1 MMLFDRY
8 LDYGEK
14 SWREKTAEC
23 LGNME
28 TYHDETRRNFA
39 ATLDW
44 LHEHACSRTYGLG
57 TGR

>member
-1 MMLFDRY
+1 
-8 LDYGEK
+8 
-14 SWREKTAEC
+14 
-23 LGNME
+23 ME

-57 TGR
+57 TRTGWSRFNCELFFLSVWQNN